1 MNDKTKSTKFRTV
14 AFTVAVLFVFSLF
27 IADLFRIQIANA
39 DEATVERV
47 ALKQTDTTI
56 KAARGEILDCNGQP
70 LVTNKQINSVI
81 FNGSYFPRTDEQEQ
95 RNEIIISL
103 IHLLESYGTEW
114 NNDIPLYFD
123 QNGNVQFMADRDA
136 DIKYLKSKNVLYL
149 NEYARK
155 TASTS

>member
-56 KAARGEILDCNGQP
+56 KAARGSSRMAA
-70 LVTNKQINSVI
+70 VQI
-81 FNGSYFPRTDEQEQ
+81 
-95 RNEIIISL
+95 
-103 IHLLESYGTEW
+103 
-114 NNDIPLYFD
+114 
-123 QNGNVQFMADRDA
+123 M
-136 DIKYLKSKNVLYL
+136 
-149 NEYARK
+149 
-155 TASTS
+155 TSFK